1 MTPTH
6 TRRNGRLYRYYVS
19 MDVLKDGANACP
31 IRRLPAGDVE
41 NAVLSELRVL
51 LRAPEI
57 IVQTWRAARKVDRAV
72 TEAEVRDALE
82 RFDHLWGELF
92 PAEQARIVQL
102 LVERVEVGHAGL
114 DIHLRT
120 EGLATL
126 IGDLRAAIGDTRR
139 AA

>member
-6 TRRNGRLYRYYVS
+6 TRRSGRLYRYYVS
-19 MDVLKDGANACP
+19 MDVLKDGASSCP
-31 IRRLPAGDVE
+31 VRRLPAGEIE
-41 NAVLSELRVL
+41 NAVLGHLGVL
-51 LRAPEI
+51 LRAREI
-57 IVQTWRAARKVDRAV
+57 IVQTWRAARKVDRTI
-72 TEAEVRDALE
+72 TEAEVRDAIE
-82 RFDHLWGELF
+82 RLDPVWDELF

-102 LVERVEVGHAGL
+102 LVERVDVGPAGL

-126 IGDLRAAIGDTRR
+126 VGDLRAATGDTRR